1 VHTATTAK
9 KRPPHPLRLPLP
21 FTCQTP
27 NDPTA
32 PRSSPLPHLLP
43 AAFSPARPRNQ
54 QQPVTSR
61 PAATASRSFRPD
73 LEGFSLNVEPLTAF
87 PHPLG
92 KKFEIK
98 VGFESQFYPFP
109 L

>member
-43 AAFSPARPRNQ
+43 ASLSPTRPENR
-54 QQPVTSR
+54 
-61 PAATASRSFRPD
+61 AATTSAQSSTKRDPTARNFFSFTRGKDRS
-73 LEGFSLNVEPLTAF
+73 SS
-87 PHPLG
+87 PHQSALIFIRILRDIG
-92 KKFEIK
+92 
-98 VGFESQFYPFP
+98 
-109 L
+109 